1 MSRKKTRRAQLIQSM
16 LSFFVSNHV
25 LQLADY
31 DHDVL
36 KQFPVYIYV
45 FPHIY
50 PEADAYGSPRGP
62 SFLVYMN
69 CATGLKS
76 VTSCVPTNLLPLND
90 TC

>member
-1 MSRKKTRRAQLIQSM
+1 
-16 LSFFVSNHV
+16 

-62 SFLVYMN
+62 SFLAYMN
-69 CATGLKS
+69 CYHQIEVRNKLCSDKSITTKRYLLMLLALKHPTY
-76 VTSCVPTNLLPLND
+76 TSDWLCL
-90 TC
+90 